1 MAICEFLEE
10 AYPELPKLMPDAG
23 DIPMQK
29 FEVRRLCEIINSGTQ
44 PIQNLSVLTEIGAR
58 FGAE

>member
-10 AYPELPKLMPDAG
+10 AYPDLPKLMPD
-23 DIPMQK
+23 DPMQK